1 MIKGRKLTVSERKI
15 LKKNKINDPENYLYL
30 KIDVVDSDG
39 NKSTSHFRD
48 KEKYLVVRNKET
60 NKEIRCLCY

>member
-1 MIKGRKLTVSERKI
+1 MMKGRKLSVAERKI
-15 LKKNKINDPENYLYL
+15 LKKNKISDPENYLYL
-30 KIDVVDSDG
+30 KIDVVDVDG

-60 NKEIRCLCY
+60 NEEKRCLCF